1 MKRHLVVVSLLAAGF
16 ANAAL
21 ANADLA
27 EAKQCNVCHALAKE
41 TIGPSYR
48 AIADRYAG
56 KPDAYEMLVRKVK
69 SGGWGH
75 WGDIAMPPKTARA
88 ELSDQ
93 EAATLVK
100 WVLQQK

>member
-1 MKRHLVVVSLLAAGF
+1 MVRRFQERPARKSHPVSVSEVHASKRPTHAASGP
-16 ANAAL
+16 AAHHR
-21 ANADLA
+21 A
-27 EAKQCNVCHALAKE
+27 C
-41 TIGPSYR
+41 PSYR

-56 KPDAYEMLVRKVK
+56 KPNAYEMLVRKVK

>member
-1 MKRHLVVVSLLAAGF
+1 M
-16 ANAAL
+16 
-21 ANADLA
+21 
-27 EAKQCNVCHALAKE
+27 
-41 TIGPSYR
+41 
-48 AIADRYAG
+48 
-56 KPDAYEMLVRKVK
+56 K

-100 WVLQQK
+100 WVLQQMGRIPCGIRLPLTPLSSSFHDLLRGAMDQAGLVAQPQPA